1 MKCATYLADPNA
13 QLEELATRVE
23 AQGFRPYVIPVG
35 GSNALGAL
43 GYVESA
49 LEIAQ
54 QCEGAVNIS
63 SVVVASGSA
72 GTHAGLAVGLEHLM
86 PESELIAVTVSRSV
100 ADQLPKVVNLQQAIA
115 KELELTASAEILLW
129 DDYFAPGYGVPND
142 EGMEAVKLLARLEGI
157 LLDPVYTGKAMAG
170 LIDGISQKRFKDEG
184 PILFIHTGGAPACSP
199 IIPRLAPE
207 TLMQESIQLVIDSLP
222 FLLKGAGYTLQLSI
236 GGMFFGL
243 LLGFILAL
251 MRLSPI
257 WPVRWLA
264 RFYISIFRG
273 TPLIAQLFMIYYGL
287 PQFGIEL
294 DPIPSAMI
302 GLSLNTAAYA
312 AETLRA
318 AISSIDKGQWEA
330 AASIGMTPWQTMRR
344 AILPQAAR
352 VALPPLSNSF
362 ISSW

>member
-1 MKCATYLADPNA
+1 MILC
-13 QLEELATRVE
+13 
-23 AQGFRPYVIPVG
+23 IP
-35 GSNALGAL
+35 
-43 GYVESA
+43 EKRWR
-49 LEIAQ
+49 
-54 QCEGAVNIS
+54 
-63 SVVVASGSA
+63 
-72 GTHAGLAVGLEHLM
+72 
-86 PESELIAVTVSRSV
+86 ELIDS
-100 ADQLPKVVNLQQAIA
+100 
-115 KELELTASAEILLW
+115 
-129 DDYFAPGYGVPND
+129 
-142 EGMEAVKLLARLEGI
+142 
-157 LLDPVYTGKAMAG
+157 
-170 LIDGISQKRFKDEG
+170 ISLQKRFKGDEG
-184 PILFIHTGGAPACSP
+184 PILFIHTGSAPALLF
-199 IIPRLAPE
+199 IIPTFSSGNASCR
-207 TLMQESIQLVIDSLP
+207 SIQLVIDSLP

-362 ISSW
+362 ISLVKDTSLAATIQVPELFRQAQLITSRTLEVFTMYLAASLIY